1 MFRRK
6 PPLPTRP
13 TPPTFEAIQEDLNN
27 ASEDIVFTLLP
38 DGSNLDAATDG
49 AVASTDESD
58 GPMTADAAFLK
69 VKHFME
75 MSDKIAGLAE
85 VLQKKTE
92 HLKSVRDDLHNEI
105 ERLALS
111 SLESSAVFAVVEQD
125 APSTAEAV
133 LEVLGD
139 GPSSSIASV
148 THFGLQSSLQ

>member
-27 ASEDIVFTLLP
+27 ASEDVVFALLP
-38 DGSNLDAATDG
+38 DGSNLEAVADG
-49 AVASTDESD
+49 AAASANDGD

-105 ERLALS
+105 ER
-111 SLESSAVFAVVEQD
+111 VKN
-125 APSTAEAV
+125 
-133 LEVLGD
+133 
-139 GPSSSIASV
+139 
-148 THFGLQSSLQ
+148 SLQNVKP

>member
-27 ASEDIVFTLLP
+27 ASEDVVFTLLP
-38 DGSNLDAATDG
+38 DGSNLDAASDG
-49 AVASTDESD
+49 AVASTDDSD
-58 GPMTADAAFLK
+58 GHMTADAAFLK

-92 HLKSVRDDLHNEI
+92 HLKTVRDDLHNEI
-105 ERLALS
+105 ER
-111 SLESSAVFAVVEQD
+111 VKN
-125 APSTAEAV
+125 
-133 LEVLGD
+133 
-139 GPSSSIASV
+139 
-148 THFGLQSSLQ
+148 SLQNVKP

>member
-27 ASEDIVFTLLP
+27 ASEDVVFTLLP
-38 DGSNLDAATDG
+38 DGSNLDAASDG

-58 GPMTADAAFLK
+58 GHMTADAAFLK

-92 HLKSVRDDLHNEI
+92 HLKTVRDDLHNEI
-105 ERLALS
+105 ER
-111 SLESSAVFAVVEQD
+111 VKN
-125 APSTAEAV
+125 
-133 LEVLGD
+133 
-139 GPSSSIASV
+139 
-148 THFGLQSSLQ
+148 SLQNVKP